1 MKIFLSGILLI
12 IYSIQLLGQGL
23 ILDDESYMKIPKTP
37 EQNLGKKDL
46 EEMPFQKDLSFAA
59 PTPPNQGS
67 YKSCVAMATAINA
80 YSIQRAIEKG
90 FQGSSE
96 EINNRFALSAW
107 FPYKSLAPDCKKEM
121 KIDTI
126 AKFIQVNGN
135 LPLQEYQV
143 SNQCDVKISNEEKSK
158 ARQKQFIKAIQRVF
172 DVGEKADKKK
182 SSIRLR
188 ISQNIPVIVGMYI
201 RENLKRYRQID
212 DYYDPKKAT
221 DQDKEGHAVVVVGYD
236 DDKNAF
242 KIMNSW
248 GKEWGHEGFFWM
260 KYDDFAKDAN
270 QAITLVLHDEEVSY
284 NANNN
289 YQLGGTFGF
298 QVLTQSSDGLKRDVV
313 TPIHSK
319 NGLYQLQK
327 KDWTLNQRFQL
338 IAKNEKKGEY
348 FTVFSVNQRH
358 KVSIHYPKD
367 EYGSE
372 VFPIA
377 QFETI
382 IPSITSA
389 LNIKEVGKDYLC
401 ILYSQYS
408 LRDDMKTIKERI
420 EKSEK
425 ADITEIIRD
434 ALGKRLVSSEINYEA
449 NEMKFS
455 VKLTDDGDTVPM
467 ILEVESVEK

>member
-1 MKIFLSGILLI
+1 MKVFLAGVLLV
-12 IYSIQLLGQGL
+12 IYSIQLSGQGL

-90 FQGSSE
+90 FQGSPE

-121 KIDTI
+121 KIDTV

-143 SNQCDVKISNEEKSK
+143 SNQCDVRISDEAKSK
-158 ARQKQFIKAIQRVF
+158 ARQNQCIKAIQRVF
-172 DVGEKADKKK
+172 GIGDKTDKKIA
-182 SSIRLR
+182 SIRLK
-188 ISQNIPVIVGMYI
+188 ISQNIPVIVGMKI
-201 RENLKRYRQID
+201 RENLKRHEKTD
-212 DYYDPKKAT
+212 DYYDPKQAR
-221 DQDKEGHAVVVVGYD
+221 DQDVEGHAVVVVGYD
-236 DDKNAF
+236 DGKGAF

-248 GKEWGHEGFFWM
+248 GKQWGHEGFFWM
-260 KYDDFAKDAN
+260 KYEDFAKDAN
-270 QAITLVLHDEEVSY
+270 QAITLVLHDEEVLYKS
-284 NANNN
+284 NN

-298 QVLTQSSDGLKRDVV
+298 QVLTQSSEGLKTNIV
-313 TPIHSK
+313 TPIHTK
-319 NGLYQLQK
+319 NGFYQLQK

-338 IAKNEKKGEY
+338 IAKNEKRGEY
-348 FTVFSVNQRH
+348 FTVFSVNQRRE
-358 KVSIHYPKD
+358 VNIHYPKD

-382 IPSITSA
+382 IPSTTSA

-401 ILYSQYS
+401 ILYSQHS
-408 LRDDMKTIKERI
+408 LRDDMKTFRERI
-420 EKSEK
+420 KNSEQT
-425 ADITEIIRD
+425 DIYGIIRE

-455 VKLTDDGDTVPM
+455 VRLIDQGDTVPI
-467 ILEVESVEK
+467 ILEVVSVDI